1 MTLAQA
7 SFNTD
12 LLRGFISGF
21 GEGVNDLFCQIK
33 DMKLTGWADVDTH
46 YVHKSIVVNMGD
58 TYNMGDV
65 FIPQLDKVNAFLKA
79 CKGGVT
85 SIRHVGGVLTLVNE
99 NDQYSTPTYTE
110 VLSNLTVARARFA
123 ISGFE
128 KSGYKKL
135 GRADIQ
141 CRGTLT
147 MSDLH
152 GLDAMTKATSK
163 DAPVRI
169 TMLTQ
174 EMTVTVGSMRGA
186 RMSRVIDVDCS
197 PVFDKIETVFSSVLP
212 KLLRVMG
219 SGDVEFFIGKESALI
234 LKHQEVDCM
243 LILKHQ
249 EGVDQ

>member
-12 LLRGFISGF
+12 LLRGFVSGF

-33 DMKLTGWADVDTH
+33 NMRLTGWVDVDTH
-46 YVHKSIVVNMGD
+46 YAHKSIGVNM
-58 TYNMGDV
+58 TPPSSAGDV
-65 FIPQLDKVNAFLKA
+65 YIPQLDKVNAFLKA
-79 CKGGVT
+79 CT
-85 SIRHVGGVLTLVNE
+85 EPTTIMRHVGGVLTLLNG
-99 NDQYSTPTYTE
+99 NDQYSTPTYSEIISHT
-110 VLSNLTVARARFA
+110 SVARARIA

-128 KSGYKKL
+128 KNGYKKL

-169 TMLTQ
+169 SMLTQ
-174 EMTVTVGSMRGA
+174 ELTVTVGSMRGA

-197 PVFDKIETVFSSVLP
+197 TVFDKIETVFSSVLP

-219 SGDVEFFIGKESALI
+219 SGDVEFFIGRDSALI

>member
-1 MTLAQA
+1 MTLTQA
-7 SFNTD
+7 VFNTD

-21 GEGVNDLFCQIK
+21 GEGVNDLYCQLK
-33 DMKLTGWADVDTH
+33 DMKLTGWVDVDTH
-46 YVHKSIVVNMGD
+46 YVHKSIHVD
-58 TYNMGDV
+58 IADAPYNAGDV

-79 CKGGVT
+79 CKESAT
-85 SIRHVGGVLTLVNE
+85 TLRHVGGQLKLQNG
-99 NDQYSTPTYTE
+99 NDEYSTPTYTDIM
-110 VLSNLTVARARFA
+110 SNASVARARVA

-141 CRGTLT
+141 CHGTLT

-152 GLDAMTKATSK
+152 GIEAMAKATSK

-169 TMLTQ
+169 NVDDK
-174 EMTVTVGSMRGA
+174 EMVVTVGSIRGA
-186 RMSRVIDVDCS
+186 RMSRRIDVDCEQS
-197 PVFDKIETVFSSVLP
+197 VKVETVFSSVLP

-219 SGDVEFFIGKESALI
+219 SGDVEFFIGMGSALI
-234 LKHQEVDCM
+234 LKHQDVNTM